1 MPNIFISY
9 RREDTSGDAGH
20 LAADL
25 CDRFGRDN
33 VFIDIDAIS
42 GGADFELRIKYAL
55 DQSRVTFALIGE
67 RWLTV
72 TTQDGTRRLDDE
84 RDYVRREIA
93 AALARE
99 DVTVVPVLVE
109 GAKMPTAAQLP
120 PDLAPLAT
128 RNAVDLSN
136 KRWRYDVRQL
146 CRIAMQYDKWW
157 HRWWHGLPRRYLVAA
172 PIAALAAIAAV
183 AIVLATGGSTAGGG
197 GGSCGDVSRVV
208 QFTSCPFA
216 QNVERVYNAGPK
228 GNAVVS
234 AFSPATGKYISM
246 RCVVVEGPKVKC
258 TGGKRA
264 SVTFPQ
270 R

>member
-20 LAADL
+20 LASDL

-42 GGADFELRIKYAL
+42 GGADFEQRIQHAL
-55 DQSRVTFALIGE
+55 DRSRVTFVLIGD

-72 TTQDGTRRLDDE
+72 TTQDGTRRLDGE
-84 RDYVRREIA
+84 HDYVRREIA

-99 DVTVVPVLVE
+99 DVAVVPVLVE

-120 PDLAPLAT
+120 RDIAALAT

-146 CRIAMQYDKWW
+146 CRIAWQYDKWW
-157 HRWWHGLPRRYLVAA
+157 QRLWRGLPRRYLVAV
-172 PIAALAAIAAV
+172 PIAAVTAIAAV
-183 AIVLATGGSTAGGG
+183 TIVLATGGSSAGS
-197 GGSCGDVSRVV
+197 SCGDVSRTV
-208 QFTSCPFA
+208 FYTSCPFA
-216 QNVERVYNAGPK
+216 ENVEKVYDAGP
-228 GNAVVS
+228 GGDTTISV
-234 AFSPATGKYISM
+234 FSPETGQDIRM
-246 RCVVVEGPKVKC
+246 HCMVVEGPRVHC
-258 TGGKRA
+258 TGGNKA
-264 SVTFPQ
+264 SVTFP
-270 R
+270 RR